1 MDNQS
6 GESWLMPIKVQWC
19 VINISDSKSKKELLK
34 WLDKYDPC
42 NAPHRAVYTNR
53 RVKKFSS
60 SNEIY
65 INHIGIVR
73 EADYLVAYW
82 NPCYCMYFIEQS
94 SYKSLPLFTADKI
107 DSYLYGYFYDEKYQ
121 EALKVI
127 KERVVADTKAHKE
140 FEKSQ
145 RKKK

>member
-34 WLDKYDPC
+34 WLDEYDHC
-42 NAPHRAVYTNR
+42 NAPHKAVYTNR
-53 RVKKFSS
+53 RVKEFSS
-60 SNEIY
+60 SNDIY
-65 INHIGIVR
+65 INGIGEVR
-73 EADYLVAYW
+73 EAKYLMAYQDPYYGIW
-82 NPCYCMYFIEQS
+82 RVQVS
-94 SYKSLPLFTADKI
+94 SYKELPLLTADKI
-107 DSYLYGYFYDEKYQ
+107 DSHLFGYFYDEEYH

-127 KERVVADTKAHKE
+127 KERIMTDTKEHKE

-145 RKKK
+145 KKKK